1 MENIFDFK
9 FSYLLY
15 REFNS
20 IYSKYLEKSKNEI
33 ITIDSLNKKRL
44 KPAFGDDCF
53 IRYLFSDEGNEN
65 IVLDFI
71 NGVMIDLNFQ
81 TFNNVVILNP
91 FNLTKYLDGKESIV
105 DVKCITED
113 NQTVIIEIQLQ
124 GNQYFIRRSLYYWAN
139 SYSSLLNKSENYTK
153 LSPVISINVLD
164 FILFNDIKDFH
175 SCYLLKEIKH
185 NKILTDHCMLHYI
198 ELPKF
203 NLNNDKEKLSSW
215 IKFFK
220 GENMSNLI
228 KENNIFEEVE
238 KRCQSFI
245 DSDPL
250 INAYRKKEW
259 NEYFYKD
266 MMNVEREEGFKEG
279 ELEGIK
285 NEKYSI
291 AKSLK
296 KSVLDNK
303 FISEHTGLTIDE
315 INKL

>member
-1 MENIFDFK
+1 MNELEYLKNSENQ
-9 FSYLLY
+9 
-15 REFNS
+15 
-20 IYSKYLEKSKNEI
+20 I
-33 ITIDSLNKKRL
+33 ITVDTLNKKN
-44 KPAFGDDCF
+44 DCF
-53 IRYLFSDEGNEN
+53 VRYLFSDKGNEN

-71 NGVMIDLNFQ
+71 NGVMIDSNFK
-81 TFNNVVILNP
+81 TFSNVEILNP

-113 NQTVIIEIQLQ
+113 NEIVIIEIQLQ
-124 GNQYFIRRSLYYWAN
+124 GNQYFIGRSLYYWAN
-139 SYSSLLNKSENYTK
+139 SYSSLLNKSDNYTK
-153 LSPVISINVLD
+153 LAPVIGMNILD
-164 FILFNDIKDFH
+164 FTVFNDIKDFH

-203 NLNNDKEKLSSW
+203 NLNDFENKEKIITW

-245 DSDPL
+245 ESDPL

-259 NEYFYKD
+259 EDYFHKGELLT
-266 MMNVEREEGFKEG
+266 EREE
-279 ELEGIK
+279 
-285 NEKYSI
+285 EKKSI
-291 AKSLK
+291 AKNMKSKNMDVSL
-296 KSVLDNK
+296 
-303 FISEHTGLTIDE
+303 ISEITGLSIE
-315 INKL
+315 EVERL

>member
-1 MENIFDFK
+1 MN
-9 FSYLLY
+9 
-15 REFNS
+15 EFE
-20 IYSKYLEKSKNEI
+20 YLEKSKNEI
-33 ITIDSLNKKRL
+33 ITIDNLNKKN
-44 KPAFGDDCF
+44 DCF

-164 FILFNDIKDFH
+164 FILFNDIDDFH

-203 NLNNDKEKLSSW
+203 NLNNNKEKLSSW

-238 KRCQSFI
+238 KRCKSFI

-259 NEYFYKD
+259 NEYFHRD
-266 MMNVEREEGFKEG
+266 ELEEAKKEG
-279 ELEGIK
+279 RIAEQI
-285 NEKYSI
+285 SM
-291 AKSLK
+291 AKSMK
-296 KSVLDNK
+296 KENIDIETIK
-303 FISEHTGLTIDE
+303 RITGLTIDE
-315 INKL
+315 IEKL

>member
-1 MENIFDFK
+1 ME
-9 FSYLLY
+9 
-15 REFNS
+15 EFE
-20 IYSKYLEKSKNEI
+20 YLEKSKNEI
-33 ITIDSLNKKRL
+33 ITIDNLNKKRL

-164 FILFNDIKDFH
+164 FTLFNDIDDFH

-203 NLNNDKEKLSSW
+203 NLNNDKEELSSW

-266 MMNVEREEGFKEG
+266 MMNVEREEGK
-279 ELEGIK
+279 LEGIK
-285 NEKYSI
+285 EGRIAEQISM
-291 AKSLK
+291 AKSMK
-296 KSVLDNK
+296 TKNLDINL
-303 FISEHTGLTIDE
+303 ISEITGLTIDE
-315 INKL
+315 IKKL